1 MTAVAPDQ
9 SVLWQPHDGPQSTFL
24 ASPAYEALYGGAAGG
39 GKSDALLFGGL
50 RQIDHPH
57 YKALI
62 LRRTYPELRELMD
75 RSLEVFKELGG
86 VWNEQGKR
94 WTFGSGSSVEFGYCD
109 SYADVMRYQGQS
121 YTYIGYDEIGQL
133 REERVWTYLMSRNR
147 AAHPGL
153 TKYMRA
159 SANPGGPGHQWLK
172 RRFINTCSPDGQP
185 YEVKLD
191 DGSTT
196 TRAFVR
202 ARLADNPTLLEHDP
216 GYASRLRLL
225 PDLEYRWLADGD
237 WDAGAG
243 LGLAEL
249 SRDRHLTRP
258 LTSLPTHWTLFGAF
272 DWGYAHPFCFGLF
285 AADEG
290 GTVYLIESVH
300 GRHLQPPE
308 IVQRIEDTLQGIG
321 IRLDRLQVTWAGHD
335 CWADVK
341 ARAENIPT
349 IFEHCARL
357 GLLMKKANISRI
369 SGIQNIRRY
378 LTWKQPLP
386 IDEQEREGKQ
396 FRDIEPRFKICD
408 TPSNRRIFEC
418 LEGIVSD
425 PDNPED
431 ALKVDADDQGQGG
444 DDAYDMVRY
453 GLASRPIMA
462 KKINLTSV
470 AQDKTLGYDYE
481 KHQVKQRP
489 SAEEEV
495 AKIIDRAL
503 PQSPT
508 VNRYRVPRR

>member
-1 MTAVAPDQ
+1 MTALAPEQ
-9 SVLWQPHDGPQSTFL
+9 SVLWQPHFGPQSTFL

-75 RSLEVFKELGG
+75 RSLEVFRELGG

-94 WTFGSGSSVEFGYCD
+94 WTFPTGSSVEFGYCD

-191 DGSTT
+191 DGSYT

-249 SRDRHLTRP
+249 NRDRHLIRP
-258 LTSLPTHWTLFGAF
+258 LANIPTHWTLFGAF

-308 IVQRIEDTLQGIG
+308 IVARIEDTLQGIG
-321 IRLDRLQVTWAGHD
+321 VSLSRLQVTWAGHD

-369 SGIQNIRRY
+369 AGIQNMRRY
-378 LTWKQPLP
+378 LTWKQPDGSV
-386 IDEQEREGKQ
+386 ID
-396 FRDIEPRFKICD
+396 PRFLICD
-408 TPSNRRIFEC
+408 TPSNRRVFEC

-431 ALKVDADDQGQGG
+431 ALKVDADEQGQGG

-453 GLASRPIMA
+453 GLASRPILA
-462 KKINLTSV
+462 KKINLPSIP
-470 AQDKTLGYDYE
+470 QDRTPGYDYD

-489 SAEEEV
+489 SADEEV
-495 AKIIDRAL
+495 SKIFDRLL

-508 VNRYRVPRR
+508 VGRYRVPTRR

>member
-1 MTAVAPDQ
+1 MITATPDQ
-9 SVLWQPHDGPQSTFL
+9 DVLWQPHDGPQSTFL
-24 ASPAYEALYGGAAGG
+24 ASNAYEALYGGAAGG

-75 RSLEVFKELGG
+75 RALETFREVGG
-86 VWNEQGKR
+86 EWNEQGKR
-94 WTFGSGSSVEFGYCD
+94 WRFTSGATYEFGYCD
-109 SYADVMRYQGQS
+109 TYADVLRYQGQQ
-121 YTYIGYDEIGQL
+121 YTYIAYDEIGQL

-147 AAHPGL
+147 ASSTGL
-153 TKYMRA
+153 ERYMRA

-172 RRFINTCSPDGQP
+172 RRFINLCTPDGTP
-185 YEVKLD
+185 TEVRLD
-191 DGSTT
+191 DVTTT

-249 SRDRHLTRP
+249 NRQRHLLSP
-258 LTSLPTHWTLFGAF
+258 LREIPSHWTLFGAF

-290 GTVYLIESVH
+290 GSVYLVESVH

-308 IVQRIEDTLQGIG
+308 IVHRIQDTLQGLG
-321 IRLDRLQVTWAGHD
+321 IPLSRLRYTAAGHD

-341 ARAENIPT
+341 ARAEHIPT
-349 IFEHCARL
+349 IFEHCAGL
-357 GLLMKKANISRI
+357 GLLLVKANISRI
-369 SGIQNIRRY
+369 SGIQNVRRY
-378 LTWKQPLP
+378 LTWKQPDGHT
-386 IDEQEREGKQ
+386 ID
-396 FRDIEPRFKICD
+396 PRFLICD
-408 TPSNRRIFEC
+408 TPSNRRVFEC

-444 DDAYDMVRY
+444 DDPYDMVRY
-453 GLASRPIMA
+453 GLASRPVKAPQI
-462 KKINLTSV
+462 
-470 AQDKTLGYDYE
+470 DKPSLPDDRSAGYDY
-481 KHQVKQRP
+481 KHHRVGSKP
-489 SAEEEV
+489 SAEDEV

-508 VNRYRVPRR
+508 AGRYRIPVRRT

>member
-1 MTAVAPDQ
+1 MSVALADQ
-9 SVLWQPHDGPQSTFL
+9 AVLWQPHGGPQSIFL

-75 RSLEVFKELGG
+75 RSLEVFRELGG

-94 WTFGSGSSVEFGYCD
+94 WTFRSGSSVEFGYCD

-191 DGSTT
+191 DGSIT

-202 ARLADNPTLLEHDP
+202 ARLRDNPTLLEHDP

-249 SRDRHLTRP
+249 NRERHLVTP
-258 LTSLPTHWTLFGAF
+258 LATIPSHWTLFGAF

-300 GRHLQPPE
+300 GRHLQDIE
-308 IVQRIEDTLQGIG
+308 IVHRIRDTLDDMGISLS
-321 IRLDRLQVTWAGHD
+321 RLRYTAAGHD
-335 CWADVK
+335 CWNEIK
-341 ARAENIPT
+341 ARSDKTPST
-349 IFEHCARL
+349 FEECAKL
-357 GLLMKKANISRI
+357 GFLLIKANTSRV
-369 SGIQNIRRY
+369 SGIQNMRRY
-378 LTWKQPLP
+378 LRWKEPDGQE
-386 IDEQEREGKQ
+386 ID
-396 FRDIEPRFKICD
+396 PRFLICD
-408 TPSNRRIFEC
+408 TPSNRRVFEC

-444 DDAYDMVRY
+444 DDPYDMVRY
-453 GLASRPIMA
+453 GLASRPILA
-462 KKINLTSV
+462 KKINLPSV
-470 AQDKTLGYDYE
+470 AENRSLGYDYD

-489 SAEEEV
+489 SADEEV
-495 AKIIDRAL
+495 AKIIDRSL